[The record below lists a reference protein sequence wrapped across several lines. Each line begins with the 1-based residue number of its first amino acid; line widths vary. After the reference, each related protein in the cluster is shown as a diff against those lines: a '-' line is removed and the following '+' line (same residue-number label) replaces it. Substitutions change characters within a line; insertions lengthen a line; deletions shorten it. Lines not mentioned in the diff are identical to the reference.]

1 MNRVGTGFDVHRFK
15 RGRKLVLGGVVIPFE
30 RGLDGHSDADVL
42 VHAIMDA
49 LLGAL
54 ALGDIGCHFPDT
66 DPDYAGADS
75 IELLRRVS
83 GLLAARGAKI
93 CNIDATILA
102 EAPKMAPHIPLM
114 CEHIAEAAGVAV
126 GRVSVKATTLE
137 KMGFIGRG
145 EGIGAMAV
153 AGVDVKDD

>member
-1 MNRVGTGFDVHRFK
+1 MYRVGTGFDVHRFK
-15 RGRKLVLGGVVIPFE
+15 QGRRLVLGGVDIPFE

-42 VHAIMDA
+42 VHAVMDA
-49 LLGAL
+49 LLGAM
-54 ALGDIGCHFPDT
+54 ALGDIGLHFPDT
-66 DPDYAGADS
+66 DAAYSGADS
-75 IELLRRVS
+75 LELLRHVR
-83 GLLAARGAKI
+83 GLLADRGATI

-102 EAPKMAPHIPLM
+102 EAPKMAPHIALM
-114 CEHIAEAAGVAV
+114 CRNMAAAAGIDA

-153 AGVDVKDD
+153 AGVEVKND